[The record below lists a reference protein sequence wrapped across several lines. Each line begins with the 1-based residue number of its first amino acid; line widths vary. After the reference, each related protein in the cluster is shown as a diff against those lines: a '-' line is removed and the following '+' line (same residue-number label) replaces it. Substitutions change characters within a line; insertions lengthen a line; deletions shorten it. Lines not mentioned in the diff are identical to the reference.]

1 MADRPKGVKEVMAR
15 VGSTFGNDPQSNGAY
30 FQRQSYYEAKKGYYV
45 PAFSTKI
52 SDATKKEQDLATSFG
67 LELVSAYQKIARP
80 LLYLEEKN
88 QESDVDS
95 KLIVYYVHLA
105 TATVGKLY
113 ILTQVVGTK
122 TNIQYIYKYR
132 TKGDDYKK
140 EMGVVNKG
148 FENKKDR
155 TYGQYISAIRKARSN
170 KKLKETYQE
179 D

>member
-1 MADRPKGVKEVMAR
+1 MAR
-15 VGSTFGNDPQSNGAY
+15 VGSTFGKDPQSDGAY
-30 FQRQSYYEAKKGYYV
+30 FTRQSYYEAKKGYYV

-52 SDATKKEQDLATSFG
+52 TNATKKEQALAMSFG
-67 LELVSAYQKIARP
+67 LELVSKYQKIARQ

-95 KLIVYYVHLA
+95 TLVVYYVHLA

-113 ILTQVVGTK
+113 ILTQIVGKK
-122 TNIQYIYKYR
+122 TNIQFIYKYR

-140 EMGVVNKG
+140 AMGIKNNE
-148 FENKKDR
+148 FENSKDR